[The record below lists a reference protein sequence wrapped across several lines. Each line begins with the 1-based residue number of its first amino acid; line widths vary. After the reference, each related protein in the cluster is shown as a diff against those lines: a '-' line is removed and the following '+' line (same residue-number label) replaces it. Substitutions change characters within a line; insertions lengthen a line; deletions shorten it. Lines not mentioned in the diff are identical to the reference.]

1 MEYFQKPAQT
11 IEQEML
17 IAFFDL
23 TGFARFS
30 KKLSAK
36 EVFNLMSNFYELVGD
51 IVESAGGIVVKF
63 IGDAGLLAFPA
74 TRIDEGVIAL
84 YDLKEK
90 GDTWLSEKG
99 FNSKNI
105 IKAHFGSVV
114 CGPIGTKSE
123 KRFDVFGQTVN
134 TASVLKSNGL
144 ALSQQVFRKL
154 KPNTR
159 KLFKKHTP
167 PITYIPLNEVHRD

>member
-1 MEYFQKPAQT
+1 MEHFKKPTQVN
-11 IEQEML
+11 EQEML

-23 TGFARFS
+23 TGFVRISQKLPAR
-30 KKLSAK
+30 
-36 EVFNLMSNFYELVGD
+36 EVFLLMSNFYELVGD
-51 IVESAGGIVVKF
+51 IAESAGGIVVKF
-63 IGDAGLLAFPA
+63 IGDAGLIAFPA
-74 TRIDEGVIAL
+74 TKIDEGVIAL
-84 YDLKEK
+84 HDLKEK
-90 GDTWLSEKG
+90 GDSWLLKNG
-99 FNSKNI
+99 FSSKNI

-134 TASVLKSNGL
+134 TAAMLKSNGL
-144 ALSQQVFRKL
+144 SLSQQVFRKL

-167 PITYIPLNEVHRD
+167 PITYIPLNEIHKD